1 MPNAI
6 EQILGEIKAG
16 RFREAGALIE
26 RSVRD
31 NPQELVPYRRNLANW
46 LVLAANWPLVS
57 QLLLPGTNF
66 FVESGWLESLW
77 QERPVSKT
85 GAPIPWYSYPAI
97 EFIEPRIRRDFRV
110 FEYGSGWSTLWW
122 AERVESVL
130 AVEHD
135 PEWFGVVKNPL
146 PANARVTLRT
156 DAERYIGELDACGG
170 DFDLVVIDGEHRNE
184 CARAAAERLKP
195 SGAILFDN
203 SDRISF
209 SEGVR
214 YLSDTGWLRIDFFGL
229 GASYPYKTCT
239 SLFFRDTSWLSGAPI
254 PAEQRTSIGPSC
266 SQAIKE

>member
-1 MPNAI
+1 MQNAI
-6 EQILGEIKAG
+6 EQILAEIQAG
-16 RFREAGALIE
+16 RFREAGSIIE
-26 RSVRD
+26 RSIRE

-77 QERPVSKT
+77 QEKPVSKD

-97 EFIEPRIRRDFRV
+97 EFIEPRIEPGFRV

-122 AERVESVL
+122 AGRVESVF

-135 PEWFGVVKNPL
+135 AQWFDSVQTQL
-146 PANARVTLRT
+146 PANARVTLRK
-156 DAERYIGELDACGG
+156 DADGYIGELDACGG
-170 DFDLVVIDGEHRNE
+170 DFDVVVIDGEHRNQ
-184 CARAAAERLKP
+184 CARAAAARLKP

-203 SDRISF
+203 SDRLSF
-209 SEGVR
+209 SDGVR
-214 YLSDTGWLRIDFFGL
+214 YLSDAGWLRIDFFGL
-229 GASYPYKTCT
+229 GPSYPYKTCT
-239 SLFFRDTSWLSGAPI
+239 SLFFRDTCWLSGAPI
-254 PAEQRTSIGPSC
+254 PAEQSTSIGPSC